1 MVKAVMPEAGMW
13 KPVRESGVRKGRT
26 RKTATREMA
35 ATKTATSNKMVAT
48 KMRASAHATEMGPA
62 AHCTDAHSTSHS
74 SAVHPTSHS
83 SAMHPTSHSAS
94 HSTSMPTSSHPATA
108 AAECRRGK
116 SKRGREGARDE
127 AIKDLVVHPNSSWL
141 NQSDEFSRNEKTP
154 SRAKGSDVF
163 RWQMWQFLT
172 RKLDSP
178 AQQKLSESS
187 HNR

>member
-1 MVKAVMPEAGMW
+1 M
-13 KPVRESGVRKGRT
+13 RKGRI

-48 KMRASAHATEMGPA
+48 KMRASAHATEMAPA
-62 AHCTDAHSTSHS
+62 AQS

-83 SAMHPTSHSAS
+83 SAMHPASHSA
-94 HSTSMPTSSHPATA
+94 SMPTSSHPATA

-141 NQSDEFSRNEKTP
+141 NQSDEFSRNEKTR

-163 RWQMWQFLT
+163 
-172 RKLDSP
+172 K
-178 AQQKLSESS
+178 
-187 HNR
+187 